1 VAVGKEIMLSG
12 PPQEPVDIP
21 DALMRFL
28 DVEPYEFVWQNEI
41 GGLTLRLGEGSSAV
55 YVKWMPPTNGADL
68 SGEVPRLTWA
78 AAHTRVPEVVE
89 YGSDEGGSWMVTRGI
104 DAQNA
109 VTPRWRGDPLTATT
123 ALGRGL
129 RALHDTLPVES
140 CPFDWSL
147 GRRRAEVER
156 RFARGYYDYHEFGW
170 DLAGLSVAAAMKE
183 LRSPPDEDL
192 VVCHGDACAPNT
204 LLDDEGN
211 WTAHV
216 DLGRLGVADRWADLA
231 VAAWSAVWNYGPE
244 WEDNVYRAYGYEP
257 DLVKIRYY
265 RLLWELG

>member
-1 VAVGKEIMLSG
+1 MLSG
-12 PPQEPVDIP
+12 PPPEPVEVP
-21 DALMRFL
+21 AALMRFL
-28 DVEPYEFVWQNEI
+28 DVEPYEFVWRNEI
-41 GGLTLRLGEGSSAV
+41 GGLTLRLGQPSSAV
-55 YVKWMPPTNGADL
+55 YVKWMPPTDGEDL
-68 SGEVPRLTWA
+68 SGEVARLAWA
-78 AAHTRVPEVVE
+78 VDYTPVPVVIE
-89 YGSDEGGSWMVTRGI
+89 SGSDDGGSWIVTRGI

-147 GRRRAEVER
+147 RRRRAEVER
-156 RFARGYYDYHEFGW
+156 RFARGAYDYHEFGW
-170 DLAGLSVAAAMKE
+170 DLAGLSVTAAMEE
-183 LRSPPDEDL
+183 LRSPPEEDL

-216 DLGRLGVADRWADLA
+216 DFGRMGVADRWADLA

-244 WEDNVYRAYGYEP
+244 WEDNVYRAYGCEP
-257 DLVKIRYY
+257 DALKIRYY